1 MAPELFEKKNVYD
14 PLKVD
19 VWALGVL
26 LYYLHE
32 GCYPF
37 KGYNEKDLS
46 RNIFAGKFNFVK
58 CEGMARKAI
67 EGALTVDPNARLTVS
82 DMLQILMY

>member
-1 MAPELFEKKNVYD
+1 M
-14 PLKVD
+14 KVD

-37 KGYNEKDLS
+37 RGYNEKDLIRS
-46 RNIFAGKFNFVK
+46 IFMGNISYKK
-58 CEGMARKAI
+58 CDEKTRKVI
-67 EGALTVDPNARLTVS
+67 EIALIVE
-82 DMLQILMY
+82 

>member
-1 MAPELFEKKNVYD
+1 MAPELFEKKTVYS
-14 PLKVD
+14 PMKVD

-37 KGYNEKDLS
+37 RGYNEKDLIRS
-46 RNIFAGKFNFVK
+46 IFNGNVSFKK
-58 CEGMARKAI
+58 C
-67 EGALTVDPNARLTVS
+67 D
-82 DMLQILMY
+82 